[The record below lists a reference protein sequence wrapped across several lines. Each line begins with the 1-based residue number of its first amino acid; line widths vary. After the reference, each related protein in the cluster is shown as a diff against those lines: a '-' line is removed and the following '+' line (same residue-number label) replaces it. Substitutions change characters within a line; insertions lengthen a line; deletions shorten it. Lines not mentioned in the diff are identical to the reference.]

1 MRSALKNK
9 KRIVLKIGSSILT
22 DAEGRLDPKVF
33 QRLASEVAE
42 LRAAGKK
49 VILVSSGAIA
59 AGMKRLGFTKK
70 PHLIPQKQ
78 AMAAAGQ
85 TALMHEYEKAF
96 AKHEINVAQ
105 ILLTRDD
112 LANRRRFL
120 NARHA
125 IAELLRLDVIP
136 IINENDTVAVHEI
149 KIGDNDNLSA
159 LVTNV
164 AEADL
169 LVILTDIDAV
179 YDADPKIKK
188 DAKRLGVVESID
200 KGLWKGASD
209 TLRAGST
216 GGMRT
221 KLEAAEKAA
230 DYGVTTIIANGRE
243 PKIVE
248 RLLAAEDLGTVI
260 LPKGGTD
267 RLTAKKH
274 WMAYTL
280 RPAGSLLV
288 DAGAKEALMG
298 KGKSLL
304 PSGVRGVEGD
314 FSQGDPID
322 VKVEG
327 EEPFARGL
335 SSYSAKEL
343 GLIKGCKTSEIE
355 KLLGYKYFD
364 EVIHRDDLVL
374 LGDKPH

>member
-1 MRSALKNK
+1 MRDQLKKK
-9 KRIVLKIGSSILT
+9 KRLILKIGSSILT
-22 DAEGRLDPKVF
+22 DPEGRLDPKVF
-33 QRLASEVAE
+33 QRLAAEVAE
-42 LRAAGKK
+42 LCEGGRK

-59 AGMKRLGFTKK
+59 AGMKRLGFEKK

-96 AKHEINVAQ
+96 AKHGLHVAQ

-112 LANRRRFL
+112 LGDRRRFL

-125 IAELLRLDVIP
+125 IAELLRLGVIP

-169 LVILTDIDAV
+169 LIILTDIDAV

-188 DAKRLGVVESID
+188 DAKRLSVVESVD
-200 KGLWKGASD
+200 RALYKGASD

-230 DYGVTTIIANGRE
+230 DFGVTTVIANGRE
-243 PKIVE
+243 PRVVE
-248 RLLAAEDLGTVI
+248 RLLAGEDLGTVL

-274 WMAYTL
+274 WLAYTL
-280 RPAGSLLV
+280 RPRGALLV
-288 DAGAKEALMG
+288 DAGAKEALMA

-304 PSGVRGVEGD
+304 PSGVRDIEGD
-314 FSQGDPID
+314 FSQGDLIE
-322 VKVEG
+322 VKVAG
-327 EEPFARGL
+327 EAPFARGL

-343 GLIKGCKTSEIE
+343 GQIKGCKTGEIE
-355 KLLGYKYFD
+355 KILGYKYFD

-374 LGDKPH
+374 LGER

>member
-1 MRSALKNK
+1 MRHELKNK
-9 KRIVLKIGSSILT
+9 KRLILKIGSSILT
-22 DAEGRLDPKVF
+22 DAEGSLDPKVF
-33 QRLASEVAE
+33 QRLAQEVAE
-42 LRAAGKK
+42 LHGQGLKI
-49 VILVSSGAIA
+49 ILVSSGAIA
-59 AGMKRLGFTKK
+59 AGMKRLGFSKK

-96 AKHEINVAQ
+96 AKHKLNVAQ

-188 DAKRLGVVESID
+188 DAKRLSVIESID
-200 KGLWKGASD
+200 KALYQGASD

-230 DYGVTTIIANGRE
+230 DYGVTTVIANGRE
-243 PKIVE
+243 PKVVE
-248 RLLAAEDLGTVI
+248 RLMAGEDLGTVL

-274 WMAYTL
+274 WLAYTL
-280 RPAGSLLV
+280 RPLGALIV
-288 DAGAKEALMG
+288 DAGAKEALIG

-304 PSGVRGVEGD
+304 PSGVRGIEGE

-327 EEPFARGL
+327 EAAFARGL
-335 SSYSAKEL
+335 SCYSAKEL
-343 GLIKGCKTSEIE
+343 GQIKGCKTAEIE
-355 KLLGYKYFD
+355 KILGYKYFD
-364 EVIHRDDLVL
+364 EVIHRDDLVIL
-374 LGDKPH
+374 SERT

>member
-1 MRSALKNK
+1 MRSTLKQK
-9 KRIVLKIGSSILT
+9 KRLVIKIGSSILT
-22 DAEGRLDPKVF
+22 DAEGRLDPLVF
-33 QRLASEVAE
+33 QRLAAE
-42 LRAAGKK
+42 AADLQAKGRK

-59 AGMKRLGFTKK
+59 AGMKRLGFATK

-96 AKHEINVAQ
+96 AVHGLNVAQ

-112 LANRRRFL
+112 LADRRRFL

-125 IAELLRLDVIP
+125 IAELLKWDVIP
-136 IINENDTVAVHEI
+136 IINENDTVAFHEI
-149 KIGDNDNLSA
+149 RIGDNDNLSA

-169 LVILTDIDAV
+169 LIILTDIDAV
-179 YDADPKIKK
+179 FDADPKLNK
-188 DAKRLGVVESID
+188 DAKRLSVIASID
-200 KGLWKGASD
+200 KSLYKGASD
-209 TLRAGST
+209 TLRPGST

-230 DYGVTTIIANGRE
+230 DYGVTTVIANGRVA
-243 PKIVE
+243 KAVE
-248 RLLAAEDLGTVI
+248 RILDGEDLGTVI
-260 LPKGGTD
+260 LPKDGTD

-274 WMAYTL
+274 WLAHTL
-280 RPAGSLLV
+280 RPVGTLLV
-288 DAGAKEALMG
+288 DAGAKEALIA

-304 PSGVRGVEGD
+304 PSGVKSVEGD

-327 EEPFARGL
+327 EAAFARGL
-335 SSYSAKEL
+335 SSYSSKEL
-343 GLIKGCKTSEIE
+343 GQIMGRKTGEIE
-355 KLLGYKYFD
+355 KILGYKYFD
-364 EVIHRDDLVL
+364 EVIHRDDMVL
-374 LGDKPH
+374 LSDKPK